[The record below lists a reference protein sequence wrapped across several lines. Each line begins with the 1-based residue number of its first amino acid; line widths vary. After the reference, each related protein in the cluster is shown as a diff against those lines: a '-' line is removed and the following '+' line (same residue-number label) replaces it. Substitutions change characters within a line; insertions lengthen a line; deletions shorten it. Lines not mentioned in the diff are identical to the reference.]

1 MFSSAVL
8 KSALLGGFE
17 KTSVE
22 NCLNQLLASV
32 NQLEFQLG
40 LPQTEFDSTALKKV
54 RFGSG
59 YDKTSVLTYID
70 ILLTRMNELQKSLEK

>member
-1 MFSSAVL
+1 MFPNAVM

-17 KTSVE
+17 KHSAE
-22 NCLNQLLASV
+22 AALNQMIASL

-40 LPQTEFDSTALKKV
+40 LPQTEFDSTALRKA

-59 YDKTSVLTYID
+59 YDKNSVLSYLDT
-70 ILLTRMNELQKSLEK
+70 LMTRMNELQESLEK